1 MWRKNYTC
9 SVCKMFSFD
18 KPAHVPGCRLDKGN
32 KAQAEVK
39 PEVKVDKVV
48 DKPVEKV
55 NEVPEVKELWKSFYA
70 GGGKNAVYDVRL
82 GDKSGKLAEG
92 GDNISKD
99 DALALVE
106 KLNA

>member
-1 MWRKNYTC
+1 MRVIIAIGDEGKKNYPISMTDAEVIANYNG
-9 SVCKMFSFD
+9 SSK
-18 KPAHVPGCRLDKGN
+18 N
-32 KAQAEVK
+32 EVK
-39 PEVKVDKVV
+39 PDK
-48 DKPVEKV
+48 E
-55 NEVPEVKELWKSFYA
+55 ELKELWKSFYA

-92 GDNISKD
+92 GDNISKE